1 MCLSPLHGE
10 WGGQRWA
17 LRPSYFVPS
26 SWCPSKT
33 DRKSGAKAS
42 QSSYA
47 PQSQGWTENSAQPHT
62 GVLSCITCRSQDS
75 SFPQTHLEGNTRAP
89 QTQPSLALP
98 ALLLTHVPPTQS
110 TVLERDGG
118 LLSSLGLHSLAVLPI
133 SSKRSQQAGSSSGA
147 LPWLDLCYAHVTL
160 WLWQT
165 SGSGLPPLRVTALGG
180 RGGEAGASVVNDPTH
195 GSLRLSVCQASCP
208 PQPWHSC

>member
-1 MCLSPLHGE
+1 MTP
-10 WGGQRWA
+10 
-17 LRPSYFVPS
+17 
-26 SWCPSKT
+26 
-33 DRKSGAKAS
+33 
-42 QSSYA
+42 QSSYVS
-47 PQSQGWTENSAQPHT
+47 QSRGWMEKHSLTHHLSESKLLPPTEPP
-62 GVLSCITCRSQDS
+62 R
-75 SFPQTHLEGNTRAP
+75 GNTRAP
-89 QTQPSLALP
+89 QTQPFLAP
-98 ALLLTHVPPTQS
+98 PGLLLTRVPPTLP
-110 TVLERDGG
+110 TVLERDGA

-195 GSLRLSVCQASCP
+195 DSVCLSVCQASCP